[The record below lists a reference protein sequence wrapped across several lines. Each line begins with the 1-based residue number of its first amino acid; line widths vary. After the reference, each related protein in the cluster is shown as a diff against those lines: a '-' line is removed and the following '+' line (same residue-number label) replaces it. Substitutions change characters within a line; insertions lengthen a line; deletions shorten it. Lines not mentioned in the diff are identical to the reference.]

1 MTHEPDI
8 QRRRSNRLSGFD
20 YSQAGAYFVTI
31 VAQGRLCLFG
41 EVSDAAMRLNDA
53 GRMAWRVWET
63 LPQRF
68 PSVELDYFV
77 VMPNHVHGVIF
88 LHRPLLGAGD
98 RATTRVAPT
107 GQSSV
112 SFPRLG
118 NVLGA
123 YKSLTTVEYARRVR
137 ADRWQPFFKRLWQRN
152 YYERIIR
159 DQNELDRAREYI
171 VNNPLKWALDREN
184 PTNQAMPK
192 DRR

>member
-1 MTHEPDI
+1 MTHEPET

-63 LPQRF
+63 LPLRF

-88 LHRPLLGAGD
+88 LNCPLLTRAGE
-98 RATTRVAPT
+98 RATTSRCPYGT
-107 GQSSV
+107 I
-112 SFPRLG
+112 PRIHTTRLG
-118 NVLGA
+118 PM
-123 YKSLTTVEYARRVR
+123 
-137 ADRWQPFFKRLWQRN
+137 W
-152 YYERIIR
+152 
-159 DQNELDRAREYI
+159 
-171 VNNPLKWALDREN
+171 
-184 PTNQAMPK
+184 
-192 DRR
+192 